1 MCLKSEGVA
10 PAEFVR
16 GGNEEAKEEE
26 KEEKQLKI
34 EENGKKMKEQRTGA
48 RRVSSRLQSS
58 QVLYEGGNY
67 RGRGGETG
75 GGRRR
80 ETGGR
85 KERERETYH
94 CSNEERGSEKRWRER

>member
-1 MCLKSEGVA
+1 MCLKSEVVA

-85 KERERETYH
+85 KERETYH
-94 CSNEERGSEKRWRER
+94 CLNEERGSEKRWRER

>member
-67 RGRGGETG
+67 RGRRGETG

-85 KERERETYH
+85 KERETYH
-94 CSNEERGSEKRWRER
+94 CLNEERGSEKRWRER

>member
-1 MCLKSEGVA
+1 MFG
-10 PAEFVR
+10 
-16 GGNEEAKEEE
+16 EETRKRRRRRR
-26 KEEKQLKI
+26 KEKQLKI

-67 RGRGGETG
+67 RGQRGETG

-94 CSNEERGSEKRWRER
+94 CLNEERGSEKRWRER

>member
-1 MCLKSEGVA
+1 M
-10 PAEFVR
+10 FR
-16 GGNEEAKEEE
+16 EETRKRRRRRR
-26 KEEKQLKI
+26 KEKQLKI

-67 RGRGGETG
+67 RGRRGETG

-80 ETGGR
+80 ETGRR

-94 CSNEERGSEKRWRER
+94 CLNEERGSEKRWRER